1 MAITLIKQPALFFNA
16 TNPAIFEF
24 TTDAVVG
31 NPADYVCD
39 VVIKS
44 LYADKTAIIR
54 NVFPNTATG
63 VFSVDASEFFKALQ
77 LNGYEFDFGGT
88 KNLSIEKFETSLKVR
103 DGSLPDDNNFNFDAY
118 IFDNFVFTDGVGAI
132 DDLTGTY
139 FSILGE
145 RLLFDKF
152 TNPLVVDKLTFLSP
166 EVIEVC
172 RGFDNYVSIFVNEL
186 VGNTLT
192 VAGITSAVPNATGV
206 STYQFTAPQLNAIR
220 SLLTVT
226 ATNQN
231 PNKTLKVY
239 DFKNENTCDPIVQFR
254 FPNTKGGFSYFY
266 SNIDTQ
272 TADRSKITFYDRNYY
287 NESENKSPA
296 VQSAGDYKNEIS
308 FKGSKIKELK
318 ELFDMLLRAPKVEIN
333 LKQLNGNDVFIE
345 CEVTGSQASLA
356 RSFDYTLRAKITN
369 SGNFNL

>member
-77 LNGYEFDFGGT
+77 LNGFEFDFSGT
-88 KNLSIEKFETSLKVR
+88 KNLSIEKFETSLKIR
-103 DGSLPDDNNFNFDAY
+103 DGSVPDDDNFHFDAY

-152 TNPLVVDKLTFLSP
+152 TNPLVVDKLTFLTP
-166 EVIEVC
+166 DVIEVC

-192 VAGITSAVPNATGV
+192 VAGITANVPNAIGV
-206 STYQFTAPQLNAIR
+206 STYQFTDPQLNAIR

-226 ATNQN
+226 TTNQN
-231 PNKTLKVY
+231 PAKALQVI
-239 DFKNENTCDPIVQFR
+239 DFKADQSCDPVIQFR

-266 SNIDTQ
+266 SHIDAK
-272 TADRSKITFYDRNYY
+272 TAERTKVTFYDRNYS
-287 NESENKSPA
+287 NEDENKSSS
-296 VQSAGDYKNEIS
+296 VQSGSDYANTIS
-308 FKGSKIKELK
+308 CKGSKIKQLN
-318 ELFDMLLRAPKVEIN
+318 ELFDMLLRAPKVEMN

-345 CEVTGSQASLA
+345 CEVTGSQAALA